1 MAGALVGGL
10 IILVCAL
17 GVAVFT
23 INAGHRHAV
32 LVMARAVDAGT
43 AIRPGD
49 LGETRVASDSG
60 VHVLAATERAQ
71 VVGRIAAINLVPG
84 MLVSLDLVSNESLV
98 ASGHAVVGLA
108 LKPGQL
114 PSRLRPLDQVML
126 VETSTA
132 SSATGSADG
141 ASASAPP
148 TGNPILVASAQVFDV
163 ETAADGQTTVVSV
176 VVTTDQAPLVAL
188 ASARGEISV
197 VLLGES
203 GG

>member
-1 MAGALVGGL
+1 VAGALVGVL
-10 IILVCAL
+10 IILVCASA
-17 GVAVFT
+17 VAVFT
-23 INAGHRHAV
+23 LNAGHRRAV

-43 AIRPGD
+43 PIRPGD
-49 LGETRVASDSG
+49 LAETRVASDAG
-60 VHVLAATERAQ
+60 VHVLAAADRAR
-71 VVGRIAAINLVPG
+71 VVGRVAAINLLPG
-84 MLVSLDLVSNESLV
+84 MLVSLDLVSTESLV

-126 VETSTA
+126 VRTTTGSGGA
-132 SSATGSADG
+132 GSADG
-141 ASASAPP
+141 ATTSAPP
-148 TGNPILVASAQVFDV
+148 AAAPILVAQAQIFDV
-163 ETAADGQTTVVSV
+163 ATAADGQTSVVSV
-176 VVTTDQAPLVAL
+176 VVTTNQAPLVAL